1 MAKAKQKREKKEQEK
16 LRRAGRHLEWL
27 VSVQGQARTPELGR
41 EIDQAWQEVLRRTL
55 RTRQA
60 FDEFCAQIDSIPA
73 IPQSAEMA
81 FLLSLKGCLAGDAEA
96 AETLLAAEG
105 LAGAY
110 QAAQASLRS
119 VLEPALDW
127 RAIADRLALLAR
139 DPGRRTTTSGPGSSI
154 PPSGRRSFS
163 APSSP

>member
-73 IPQSAEMA
+73 APANSATTNENGPTWKMKSTFCNSWMLRTA
-81 FLLSLKGCLAGDAEA
+81 TQPSASNPSVASVVTSIAAGNPTSKASA
-96 AETLLAAEG
+96 A
-105 LAGAY
+105 
-110 QAAQASLRS
+110 RF
-119 VLEPALDW
+119 
-127 RAIADRLALLAR
+127 AR
-139 DPGRRTTTSGPGSSI
+139 
-154 PPSGRRSFS
+154 
-163 APSSP
+163 

>member
-27 VSVQGQARTPELGR
+27 VTVQGQVRTPELGR

-73 IPQSAEMA
+73 APQTAEMA
-81 FLLSLKGCLAGDAEA
+81 FLLSLKGCMAGDVEA
-96 AETLLAAEG
+96 ADAFLAVGG
-105 LAGAY
+105 LAGLTGGWLAPT
-110 QAAQASLRS
+110 AAMLVCAVIMAVVAPRAAS
-119 VLEPALDW
+119 
-127 RAIADRLALLAR
+127 AD
-139 DPGRRTTTSGPGSSI
+139 PIG
-154 PPSGRRSFS
+154 
-163 APSSP
+163 